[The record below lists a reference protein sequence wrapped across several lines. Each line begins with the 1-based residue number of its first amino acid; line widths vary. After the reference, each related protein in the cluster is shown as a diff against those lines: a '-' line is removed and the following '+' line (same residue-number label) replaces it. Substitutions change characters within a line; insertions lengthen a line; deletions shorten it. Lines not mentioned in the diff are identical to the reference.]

1 LLKNVL
7 EEFIINEKE
16 ELIIPR
22 KLYII
27 LGITDLM
34 AEII

>member
-1 LLKNVL
+1 LIKNGI

-16 ELIIPR
+16 ELKIPR
-22 KLYII
+22 KVYII